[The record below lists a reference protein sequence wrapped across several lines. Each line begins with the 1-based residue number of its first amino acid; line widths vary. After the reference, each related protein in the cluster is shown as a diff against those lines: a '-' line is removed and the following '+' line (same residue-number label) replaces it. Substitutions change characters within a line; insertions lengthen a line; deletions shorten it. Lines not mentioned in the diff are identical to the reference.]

1 VLTHSITAIA
11 GYALVTLEFVAIFF
25 AYDAIMRSRTS
36 QGAVAWSI
44 ALISFPL
51 ISLPLY
57 LIFGRSK
64 FQGYVD
70 AHRISHG
77 NLSPVLENLKTK
89 APEFQAK
96 FAAKEHAFPA
106 FEALAQMRFL
116 KGNAASLLI
125 DGEQTFDEIFQ
136 GIKQAENY
144 ILVQFYI
151 VKDDDLGQQ
160 FKSALLEKLKQRV
173 KVYFLCDAIGS
184 AALPSTYLEELRQAG
199 AEANTFRCTTKF
211 SRRLQINFR
220 NHRKIVVI
228 DGEIAYVGGHNV
240 GDEYLGKDPI
250 LSPWRDTHVKITG
263 PAALAVQ
270 LVFIEDWYWVTQ
282 QIPLLAWQPKLCQ
295 GSDHRILTL
304 ASSPADQL
312 DTCSLF
318 FVHAINSARER
329 CWIVSPYFVPDESVV
344 SALQLA
350 ALRGVDVRILLPK
363 KPDHKLVYLAGFS
376 YFHET
381 INAGIKLYRYTN
393 GFLHQKVMLVDNHL
407 AMIGTAN
414 LDNRSFRLNF
424 EITMVFADEACN
436 SAISQ
441 MLEDDFAQS
450 QPVSLTDYEKRSGLF
465 KLAVQVS
472 RLFSPIL

>member
-1 VLTHSITAIA
+1 
-11 GYALVTLEFVAIFF
+11 
-25 AYDAIMRSRTS
+25 MRARTS

-44 ALISFPL
+44 ALVSFPL
-51 ISLPLY
+51 VSLPLY

-64 FQGYVD
+64 FHGYVN

-77 NLSPVLENLKTK
+77 NLSPILENLKTK
-89 APEFQAK
+89 APDFQAQ
-96 FAAKEHAFPA
+96 FAATEHAFPA
-106 FEALAQMRFL
+106 FESLAQMPFL
-116 KGNAASLLI
+116 RGNAASLLI
-125 DGEQTFDEIFQ
+125 NGERTFQQLFQ
-136 GIKQAENY
+136 GIKQAESY

-151 VKDDDLGQQ
+151 VKDDNLGQQ
-160 FKSALLEKLKQRV
+160 FKSALLEKLKQGV
-173 KVYFLCDAIGS
+173 KVYFLCDSIGS

-199 AEANTFRCTTKF
+199 AEANMFRCTTKF

-250 LSPWRDTHVKITG
+250 LSPWRDTHVKIAG

-282 QIPLLAWQPKLCQ
+282 QIPPLNWQPKLCLD
-295 GSDHRILTL
+295 SDHRILTL
-304 ASSPADQL
+304 SSGPADQL

-318 FVHAINSARER
+318 FVHAINLARKR

-350 ALRGVDVRILLPK
+350 ALRGVDVRILPPAK
-363 KPDHKLVYLAGFS
+363 ADHKLVYLAGFS
-376 YFHET
+376 YFRET

-393 GFLHQKVMLVDNHL
+393 GFLHQKVMLVDDNL
-407 AMIGTAN
+407 ATVGTAN

-424 EITMVFADEACN
+424 EITMVFADENCN
-436 SAISQ
+436 ATISR
-441 MLEDDFAQS
+441 MLENDFAQS
-450 QPVSLTDYEKRSGLF
+450 QPVSLADYERRSGLF
-465 KLAVQVS
+465 KLAVRVS